1 MAPIK
6 QPLRGLLPSIMVI
19 LGAIAFIFAGEN
31 IFNLDPGT
39 LAVYAL
45 FFVWVAFVISLCEK
59 WPVGKWKQPA
69 VGLFFLTVA
78 LIIGALHP
86 LMMGWLGFGAEWYWP
101 LISNLFLGVGIV
113 IAFSNG
119 LVGGFKQPKS
129 IFSNA
134 LFMYVFAIVCLLWF
148 GFVPAIWFAIFVLY
162 FFWLETW
169 PFASVKQP
177 ARGIL
182 LFVVM
187 GFLALLFEYA
197 FEKAGTTFFNSDAG
211 LWFVLWTWW
220 LVVTSWE
227 LETWPLKNI
236 RQPLKGLGGFLI
248 TVPLTFATYYVI
260 VDVLHLP
267 LGDAGMYAWI
277 FVAWVYSWDILFG
290 KWPAE
295 RPAPIETVEVSS
307 EVATPAK

>member
-1 MAPIK
+1 
-6 QPLRGLLPSIMVI
+6 MVI
-19 LGAIAFIFAGEN
+19 LGSVIFIYVGEN
-31 IFNLDPGT
+31 IFSLDPGA

-59 WPVGKWKQPA
+59 WPVCKWKQPA
-69 VGLFFLTVA
+69 IGLFFLTAA

-86 LMMGWLGFGAEWYWP
+86 LIMGLLGFGSEWYWP
-101 LISNLFLGVGIV
+101 MISNLFLGVGIV
-113 IAFSNG
+113 IAFGNG

-129 IFSNA
+129 VFSNA

-162 FFWLETW
+162 IFWFETW
-169 PFASVKQP
+169 PFASTKQP
-177 ARGIL
+177 AKGIL
-182 LFVVM
+182 LFTVM
-187 GFLALLFEYA
+187 GFLALLFEFA
-197 FEKAGTTFFNSDAG
+197 FEKAGTTFFNPDAG

-220 LVVTSWE
+220 LVLTSWE

-248 TVPLTFATYYVI
+248 TVPLTFASYFVI
-260 VDVLHLP
+260 VNILNLP
-267 LGDAGMYAWI
+267 LGNAGMYVWI
-277 FVAWVYSWDILFG
+277 FVAWVYSWDLIFG

-295 RPAPIETVEVSS
+295 RTSHLDTVKDPK
-307 EVATPAK
+307 EVAVPGK